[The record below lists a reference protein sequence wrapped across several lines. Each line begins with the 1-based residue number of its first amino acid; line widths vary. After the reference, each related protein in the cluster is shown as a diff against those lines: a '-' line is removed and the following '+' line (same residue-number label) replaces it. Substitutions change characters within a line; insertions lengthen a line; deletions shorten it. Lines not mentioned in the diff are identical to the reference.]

1 MSKFRQALDEY
12 LTTSRALGSK
22 QKWAA
27 QALPNFVS
35 FLDRE
40 GAAFITTDLAV
51 RWATTPVGVQAA
63 TWARRLCVVRRFA
76 NWMWVADQ
84 RTEIPAP
91 RLLPAGHRRPRPH
104 IYSDQEIL
112 DLMNAA
118 KGLRSASGLRAQT
131 YRTLVGLLAAC
142 GLRPGEAL
150 ALDVADV
157 DLQAGILSVRLT
169 KFGKSRFVPVEPTT
183 CLALLHYAQL
193 RDQLWP
199 QGQSKAFLVS
209 EQGARLP
216 SCAVQRTFATLTRSI
231 GLRPSASRGRSG
243 RGPRL
248 QDLRHTF
255 ATKRLVEWYRAGL
268 DVSRMMPGLSTYLGH
283 SNVTCTYWYIQAVPE
298 LLQLATERL
307 TAGTVGGA
315 R

>member
-1 MSKFRQALDEY
+1 MSNFRQALDEY

-27 QALPNFVS
+27 QALPNFVA

-51 RWATTPVGVQAA
+51 RWATTPVGVQAE
-63 TWARRLCVVRRFA
+63 TWARRLSVARRFA
-76 NWMWVADQ
+76 VWIWATDA
-84 RTEIPAP
+84 RTEIPP
-91 RLLPAGHRRPRPH
+91 QRLLPAGHRRKTPH

-112 DLMNAA
+112 DLMTAA
-118 KGLRSASGLRAQT
+118 RGLHSASGLRAQT

-150 ALDVADV
+150 ALDEADV

-183 CLALLHYAQL
+183 CRALRHYALL
-193 RDQLWP
+193 RDRLCP
-199 QGQSKAFLVS
+199 QRQSQAFLVS
-209 EQGARLP
+209 EQGQRLL
-216 SCAVQRTFATLTRSI
+216 SCAAQRTFATLTRSI
-231 GLRPSASRGRSG
+231 GLRPSASRARSG

-255 ATKRLVEWYRAGL
+255 ATKRLIEWYRAGL

-283 SNVTCTYWYIQAVPE
+283 SGVSCTYWYIQAVPE